1 MKKKT
6 TVLIEGMS
14 CAACSRGVERSV
26 SKVDGV
32 LSVTVN
38 LTTNSAAVVYENKQ
52 CELSDIE
59 AAVVRAGFKVVK
71 NKDTA
76 NENAAKN
83 EKMSKINL
91 IVALI
96 FSIPLFFISMGHMM
110 GISLPNAIS
119 PDSNPVRFALVQL
132 VLVIPVLIAGR
143 KFFINGVRAVFHK
156 NPNMDTLV
164 AMGSSSAFIYSIVM
178 TAKIITD
185 NDGHSHHLYYESAGM
200 IITFILIGKMLEAI
214 SKKRTTDAVGKLRSL
229 IPDTT
234 EVMRNGEKMTVKTA
248 EIQIGD
254 IFTVVPGSA
263 VAADGKVIS
272 GSTSVDE
279 SMITGESMPVSKKTG
294 DTVFGGTINKNGT
307 VEVEVT
313 ATYGE
318 TVLSQ
323 IIRSVEDAGASKAPI
338 ATLADKISGIFVP
351 TVFGIAVLSAVI
363 WALTGKDFS
372 FCLNVFISV
381 LVIACPCALGL
392 ATPTAI
398 MVATGKG
405 AQNGI
410 LFKGGE
416 PLEALSK
423 ADTVVFDKTGT
434 LTKGDPQVTDII
446 PLDISEEELLKY
458 CASAEKKSEHLL
470 GEAIVKKYSGE
481 YFDVT
486 DFEALSGLGLR
497 ATVNG
502 KLVFIGNRELMNQN
516 GIDEKVTEKIGAPLS
531 DEGKTVVYIS
541 IDGEFAGVIAIADV
555 LKDDAAETVK
565 LLNSLGVETVM
576 LTGDNKKTANAIAK
590 IAGIKTV
597 FAEVLPRDKQNVII
611 DLQKQGKKVCMVG
624 DGIND
629 APALVSADVGVAVAS
644 GTDVAVESADVVL
657 MNSETTSLY
666 KAIKLSQKTLRKIKQ
681 NLFWAFA
688 YNTVGIPIAAGLLYA
703 LGGNLLDP
711 MFAAAAMSLSSV
723 TVVTNSLLLRRYKL

>member
-91 IVALI
+91 AVALI
-96 FSIPLFFISMGHMM
+96 FSIPLFVISMGHMM
-110 GISLPNAIS
+110 GISLPNVIP
-119 PDSNPVRFALVQL
+119 PDSNPVRFALIQL

-313 ATYGE
+313 AAYGE

-351 TVFGIAVLSAVI
+351 TVFLIAVLSAVI

-434 LTKGDPQVTDII
+434 LTKGDPQVTDIL
-446 PLDISEEELLKY
+446 PVGISEEELLKY
-458 CASAEKKSEHLL
+458 CASAEKNSEHLL
-470 GEAIVKKYSGE
+470 GEAIVKKYNGE

-502 KLVFIGNRELMNQN
+502 KQVFIGNRELMNQN

-541 IDGEFAGVIAIADV
+541 IDGEFAGAIAIADV

-666 KAIKLSQKTLRKIKQ
+666 KAIRLSQKTLRKIKQ

>member
-26 SKVDGV
+26 SKVNGV
-32 LSVTVN
+32 LGVTVN
-38 LTTNSAAVVYENKQ
+38 LTTNSAAVIYENKQ

-96 FSIPLFFISMGHMM
+96 FSIPLFFISMGHMV

-119 PDSNPVRFALVQL
+119 PDLNPVRFAFIQL
-132 VLVIPVLIAGR
+132 ILVIPVLIAGR

-178 TAKIITD
+178 TAKIIAD

-234 EVMRNGEKMTVKTA
+234 EVMRNGEKITVKTA

-307 VEVEVT
+307 IEVEVT
-313 ATYGE
+313 SVYGE

-323 IIRSVEDAGASKAPI
+323 IIRSVEEAGASKAPI

-351 TVFGIAVLSAVI
+351 TVFAIAVLSAVI

-434 LTKGDPQVTDII
+434 LTKGDPQVTDIL
-446 PLDISEEELLKY
+446 PVGISEEELLKY
-458 CASAEKKSEHLL
+458 CASAEKNSEHLL
-470 GEAIVKKYSGE
+470 GEAIVEKYGGE
-481 YFDVT
+481 YYEST

-497 ATVNG
+497 ANVNG
-502 KLVFIGNRELMNQN
+502 KQVFIGNRELMSEN
-516 GIDEKVTEKIGAPLS
+516 GVDENVTEKIGAPLS

-541 IDGEFAGVIAIADV
+541 IDKEFAGAIAIADV

-565 LLNSLGVETVM
+565 SLNSLGIETVM
-576 LTGDNKKTANAIAK
+576 LTGDNEKTANAIAK

-597 FAEVLPRDKQNVII
+597 FAEVLPKDKQNVII

-657 MNSETTSLY
+657 MNGETSSLY

-688 YNTVGIPIAAGLLYA
+688 YNTVGIPIAA
-703 LGGNLLDP
+703 
-711 MFAAAAMSLSSV
+711 MSLSSV

>member
-26 SKVDGV
+26 SKVNGV

-185 NDGHSHHLYYESAGM
+185 NDGHSQHLYYESAGM

-263 VAADGKVIS
+263 VAADGKVSS
-272 GSTSVDE
+272 GNTSVDE

-313 ATYGE
+313 AAYGE

-351 TVFGIAVLSAVI
+351 TVFAIAVFSAVI

-381 LVIACPCALGL
+381 LVIACPCALGDD
-392 ATPTAI
+392 
-398 MVATGKG
+398 VYYD
-405 AQNGI
+405 
-410 LFKGGE
+410 
-416 PLEALSK
+416 LSTTRC
-423 ADTVVFDKTGT
+423 TV
-434 LTKGDPQVTDII
+434 
-446 PLDISEEELLKY
+446 
-458 CASAEKKSEHLL
+458 
-470 GEAIVKKYSGE
+470 
-481 YFDVT
+481 
-486 DFEALSGLGLR
+486 
-497 ATVNG
+497 
-502 KLVFIGNRELMNQN
+502 
-516 GIDEKVTEKIGAPLS
+516 
-531 DEGKTVVYIS
+531 
-541 IDGEFAGVIAIADV
+541 
-555 LKDDAAETVK
+555 
-565 LLNSLGVETVM
+565 
-576 LTGDNKKTANAIAK
+576 
-590 IAGIKTV
+590 
-597 FAEVLPRDKQNVII
+597 
-611 DLQKQGKKVCMVG
+611 
-624 DGIND
+624 
-629 APALVSADVGVAVAS
+629 
-644 GTDVAVESADVVL
+644 
-657 MNSETTSLY
+657 
-666 KAIKLSQKTLRKIKQ
+666 
-681 NLFWAFA
+681 
-688 YNTVGIPIAAGLLYA
+688 
-703 LGGNLLDP
+703 
-711 MFAAAAMSLSSV
+711 
-723 TVVTNSLLLRRYKL
+723 

>member
-26 SKVDGV
+26 SKVNGV

-91 IVALI
+91 AVALI
-96 FSIPLFFISMGHMM
+96 FSIPLFIISMGHMM
-110 GISLPNAIS
+110 GISLPNVIS

-338 ATLADKISGIFVP
+338 ATLADKISGVFVP
-351 TVFGIAVLSAVI
+351 TVFAIAVFSAVI

-470 GEAIVKKYSGE
+470 GEAIVKKYNGE

-541 IDGEFAGVIAIADV
+541 IDGEFAGAIAIADV
-555 LKDDAAETVK
+555 LKDDASETVK

-666 KAIKLSQKTLRKIKQ
+666 KAIRLSQKTLRKIKQ

>member
-26 SKVDGV
+26 SKVNGV
-32 LSVTVN
+32 SDVTVN

-71 NKDTA
+71 NKEAAT
-76 NENAAKN
+76 ENAAKN

-96 FSIPLFFISMGHMM
+96 FSIPLFFISMGHMI
-110 GISLPNAIS
+110 GISLPGAIS
-119 PDSNPVRFALVQL
+119 PDSNPVRFALIQL

-143 KFFINGVRAVFHK
+143 KFFINGVRAVLHK

-164 AMGSSSAFIYSIVM
+164 AMGSSSAFIYSLIM
-178 TAKIITD
+178 TAKIISD
-185 NDGHSHHLYYESAGM
+185 NDGHSHHLYFESAGM

-313 ATYGE
+313 AVYGE

-323 IIRSVEDAGASKAPI
+323 IIRSVEDAGDSKAPI

-351 TVFGIAVLSAVI
+351 TVFGIAALSAVI

-423 ADTVVFDKTGT
+423 ANTVVFDKTGT
-434 LTKGDPQVTDII
+434 LTKGAPQVTDIL
-446 PLDISEEELLKY
+446 PVGISEEELLKY
-458 CASAEKKSEHLL
+458 CASAEKNSEHLL
-470 GEAIVKKYSGE
+470 GEAIVKKYNGE

-486 DFEALSGLGLR
+486 DFEALSGLGLS

-502 KLVFIGNRELMNQN
+502 KPVFIGNRELMSKN
-516 GIDEKVTEKIGAPLS
+516 GIDENIAEKIGAPLS
-531 DEGKTVVYIS
+531 DEGKTVVYVS
-541 IDGEFAGVIAIADV
+541 IDKEFAGAIAIADV

-565 LLNSLGVETVM
+565 SLNELGVETVM
-576 LTGDNKKTANAIAK
+576 LTGDNQKTANAIAK
-590 IAGIKTV
+590 KAGIKTV
-597 FAEVLPRDKQNVII
+597 FAEVLPKDKQNVII

>member
-26 SKVDGV
+26 SKVNGV
-32 LSVTVN
+32 SDVTVN

-71 NKDTA
+71 NKEAAT
-76 NENAAKN
+76 ENAAKN

-96 FSIPLFFISMGHMM
+96 FSIPLFFISMGHMI
-110 GISLPNAIS
+110 GISLPGAIS
-119 PDSNPVRFALVQL
+119 PDSNPVRFALIQL

-143 KFFINGVRAVFHK
+143 KFFINGVRAVLHK

-164 AMGSSSAFIYSIVM
+164 AMGSSSAFIYSLIM
-178 TAKIITD
+178 TAKIISD
-185 NDGHSHHLYYESAGM
+185 NDGHSHHLYFESAGM

-313 ATYGE
+313 AVYGE

-351 TVFGIAVLSAVI
+351 TVFTIAVLSAVI

-423 ADTVVFDKTGT
+423 ANTVVFDKTGT
-434 LTKGDPQVTDII
+434 LTKGDPQVTDIL
-446 PLDISEEELLKY
+446 PVEISEEELLKY
-458 CASAEKKSEHLL
+458 CASAEKNSEHLL
-470 GEAIVKKYSGE
+470 GEAIVKKYNGE

-486 DFEALSGLGLR
+486 DFEALSGLGLS

-502 KLVFIGNRELMNQN
+502 KPVFIGNRELMSEN
-516 GIDEKVTEKIGAPLS
+516 GVDENIAEKIGAPLS

-541 IDGEFAGVIAIADV
+541 IDGEFAGAIAIADV

-565 LLNSLGVETVM
+565 SLNELGVETVM
-576 LTGDNKKTANAIAK
+576 LTGDNQKTANAIAK
-590 IAGIKTV
+590 TAGIKTV
-597 FAEVLPRDKQNVII
+597 FAEVLPKDKQNVII

>member
-26 SKVDGV
+26 SKVNGV
-32 LSVTVN
+32 LGVTVN
-38 LTTNSAAVVYENKQ
+38 LTTNSAAVIYENKQ

-96 FSIPLFFISMGHMM
+96 FSIPLFFISMGHMV

-119 PDSNPVRFALVQL
+119 PDLNPVRFAFIQL
-132 VLVIPVLIAGR
+132 IIVIPVLIAGR

-178 TAKIITD
+178 TAKIIAD

-234 EVMRNGEKMTVKTA
+234 EVMRNGEKITVKTA

-307 VEVEVT
+307 IEVEVT
-313 ATYGE
+313 SVYGE

-323 IIRSVEDAGASKAPI
+323 IIRSVEEAGASKAPI

-351 TVFGIAVLSAVI
+351 TVFAIAVLSAVI

-434 LTKGDPQVTDII
+434 LTKGDPQVTDIL
-446 PLDISEEELLKY
+446 PVGISEEELLKY
-458 CASAEKKSEHLL
+458 CASAEKNSEHLL
-470 GEAIVKKYSGE
+470 GEAIVEKYGGE
-481 YFDVT
+481 YYEST

-497 ATVNG
+497 ANVNG
-502 KLVFIGNRELMNQN
+502 KQVFIGNRELMSEN
-516 GIDEKVTEKIGAPLS
+516 GVDENVTEKIGAPLS

-541 IDGEFAGVIAIADV
+541 IDKEFAGAIAIADV

-565 LLNSLGVETVM
+565 SLNSLGIETVM
-576 LTGDNKKTANAIAK
+576 LTGDNEKTANAIAK

-597 FAEVLPRDKQNVII
+597 FAEVLPKDKQNVII

-657 MNSETTSLY
+657 MNGETSSLY

>member
-91 IVALI
+91 AVALI
-96 FSIPLFFISMGHMM
+96 FSIPLFVISMGHMM
-110 GISLPNAIS
+110 GISLPNVIS
-119 PDSNPVRFALVQL
+119 PDSNPVRFALIQL

-185 NDGHSHHLYYESAGM
+185 NDGHSHHLYFESAGM

-338 ATLADKISGIFVP
+338 ATLADKISGVFVP
-351 TVFGIAVLSAVI
+351 TVFLIAVLSAVI

-398 MVATGKG
+398 MVATGKS

-434 LTKGDPQVTDII
+434 LTKGDPQVTDIL
-446 PLDISEEELLKY
+446 PVGISEEELLKY
-458 CASAEKKSEHLL
+458 CASAEKNSEHLL
-470 GEAIVKKYSGE
+470 GEAIVKKYNGE

-502 KLVFIGNRELMNQN
+502 KMVFIGNRELMNQN

-541 IDGEFAGVIAIADV
+541 IDGEFAGAIAIADV

-666 KAIKLSQKTLRKIKQ
+666 KAIRLSQKTLRKIKQ

>member
-26 SKVDGV
+26 SKVNGV

-185 NDGHSHHLYYESAGM
+185 NDGHSQHLYYESAGM

-272 GSTSVDE
+272 GNTSVDE

-313 ATYGE
+313 AAYGE

-351 TVFGIAVLSAVI
+351 TVFAIAVFSAVI

-434 LTKGDPQVTDII
+434 LTKGDPQVTDIL
-446 PLDISEEELLKY
+446 PVGISEEELLKY

-502 KLVFIGNRELMNQN
+502 KQVFIGNRELMNQK

-541 IDGEFAGVIAIADV
+541 IDGEFAGAIAIADV

-657 MNSETTSLY
+657 MNSETSSLY

>member
-26 SKVDGV
+26 SKVNGV
-32 LSVTVN
+32 LGVTVN
-38 LTTNSAAVVYENKQ
+38 LTTNSAAVIYENKQ

-83 EKMSKINL
+83 EKMSKVNL
-91 IVALI
+91 IIALI
-96 FSIPLFFISMGHMM
+96 FSIPLFVISMGHMV
-110 GISLPNAIS
+110 GISLPDAIS
-119 PDSNPVRFALVQL
+119 PDSNPVVFALVQL

-178 TAKIITD
+178 TAKIIAD

-234 EVMRNGEKMTVKTA
+234 EVMRNGEKITVKTA

-279 SMITGESMPVSKKTG
+279 SMITGESMPVSKKIG

-313 ATYGE
+313 AAYGE

-351 TVFGIAVLSAVI
+351 TVFTIAVLSAVI

-446 PLDISEEELLKY
+446 PLGISEEELLKY
-458 CASAEKKSEHLL
+458 CASAEKNSEHLL
-470 GEAIVKKYSGE
+470 GEAIVKKYNGE

-497 ATVNG
+497 ANVNG
-502 KLVFIGNRELMNQN
+502 KQLFIGNRELMSKN
-516 GIDEKVTEKIGAPLS
+516 GINEDITEKIGAQLS

-541 IDGEFAGVIAIADV
+541 IDGEFVGAIAIADV
-555 LKDDAAETVK
+555 LKEDAAETVK

-597 FAEVLPRDKQNVII
+597 FAEVLPQDKQNVII
-611 DLQKQGKKVCMVG
+611 DLKKQGKKVCMVG

>member
-26 SKVDGV
+26 SKVNGV

-38 LTTNSAAVVYENKQ
+38 LTTNSVAVVYENKQ

-91 IVALI
+91 AVALI
-96 FSIPLFFISMGHMM
+96 FSIPLFIISMGHMM
-110 GISLPNAIS
+110 GISLPNVIS
-119 PDSNPVRFALVQL
+119 PDENPIRFALVQL
-132 VLVIPVLIAGR
+132 ILVIPVLIAGR

-178 TAKIITD
+178 TAKIFAD
-185 NDGHSHHLYYESAGM
+185 NDGHSHHLYFESAGM

-234 EVMRNGEKMTVKTA
+234 EVVRNGAKMTVKTA

-313 ATYGE
+313 AAYGE

-351 TVFGIAVLSAVI
+351 TVFLIAVLSAVI

-423 ADTVVFDKTGT
+423 TDTVVFDKTGT

-458 CASAEKKSEHLL
+458 CASAEKNSEHLL
-470 GEAIVKKYSGE
+470 GEAIVKKYNGE

-502 KLVFIGNRELMNQN
+502 KQVFIGNRELMSKNC
-516 GIDEKVTEKIGAPLS
+516 IDETVTEKIGAPLS

-541 IDGEFAGVIAIADV
+541 IDGDFAGAIAIADV
-555 LKDDAAETVK
+555 LKDDAAETIK

-597 FAEVLPRDKQNVII
+597 FAEVLPKDKQNVII

-666 KAIKLSQKTLRKIKQ
+666 KAIRLSQKTLRKIKQ

>member
-26 SKVDGV
+26 SKVNGV

-91 IVALI
+91 AVALI
-96 FSIPLFFISMGHMM
+96 FSIPLFIISMGHMM
-110 GISLPNAIS
+110 GISLPNVIS

-178 TAKIITD
+178 TAKIISD

-200 IITFILIGKMLEAI
+200 IITFILVGKMLEAI

-234 EVMRNGEKMTVKTA
+234 EVMRNGEKMTLKTA

-363 WALTGKDFS
+363 WALMGKDFS

-502 KLVFIGNRELMNQN
+502 KQVFIGNRELMNQN

-541 IDGEFAGVIAIADV
+541 IDGEFAGAIAIADV

>member
-26 SKVDGV
+26 SKVNGV
-32 LSVTVN
+32 SDVTVN

-71 NKDTA
+71 NKKAAT
-76 NENAAKN
+76 ENAAKN

-91 IVALI
+91 VVALV
-96 FSIPLFFISMGHMM
+96 FSIPLFFISMGHMI
-110 GISLPNAIS
+110 GISLPGAIS
-119 PDSNPVRFALVQL
+119 PDSNPVRFALIQL

-143 KFFINGVRAVFHK
+143 KFFINGVRAVLHK

-164 AMGSSSAFIYSIVM
+164 AMGSSSAFIYSLIM
-178 TAKIITD
+178 TAKIISD
-185 NDGHSHHLYYESAGM
+185 NDGHSHHLYFESAGM

-279 SMITGESMPVSKKTG
+279 SMITGESMPVSKKMG

-307 VEVEVT
+307 VEVE
-313 ATYGE
+313 ATSVYGE

-363 WALTGKDFS
+363 WAFTGKDFS

-434 LTKGDPQVTDII
+434 LTKGDPQVTDIL
-446 PLDISEEELLKY
+446 PVGISKNELLKY
-458 CASAEKKSEHLL
+458 SASAEKNSEHLL
-470 GEAIVKKYSGE
+470 GEAIVKKYNGE

-502 KLVFIGNRELMNQN
+502 KQVFIGNRELMNQN
-516 GIDEKVTEKIGAPLS
+516 GIDEKVTEKIGAPLGS
-531 DEGKTVVYIS
+531 EGKTVVYIS
-541 IDGEFAGVIAIADV
+541 INGEFAGAIAIADV
-555 LKDDAAETVK
+555 LKGDAAETVK

-666 KAIKLSQKTLRKIKQ
+666 KAIRLSQKTLRKIKQ

-703 LGGNLLDP
+703 LGGSLLDP

>member
-91 IVALI
+91 IIALI
-96 FSIPLFFISMGHMM
+96 FSIPLFVISMGHMM
-110 GISLPNAIS
+110 GISLPNVIS

-351 TVFGIAVLSAVI
+351 TVFAIAVFSAVI

-434 LTKGDPQVTDII
+434 LTKGDPQVTDIL
-446 PLDISEEELLKY
+446 PVGISEEELLKY
-458 CASAEKKSEHLL
+458 CASAEKNSEHLL
-470 GEAIVKKYSGE
+470 GEAIVKKYNGE

-541 IDGEFAGVIAIADV
+541 IDGEFAGAIAIADV

-666 KAIKLSQKTLRKIKQ
+666 KAIRLSQKTLRKIKQ

>member
-272 GSTSVDE
+272 GNTSVDE

-313 ATYGE
+313 AAYGE

-351 TVFGIAVLSAVI
+351 TVFAIAVFSAVI

-502 KLVFIGNRELMNQN
+502 KQVFIGNRELMNQN

-541 IDGEFAGVIAIADV
+541 IDGEFAGAIAIADV
-555 LKDDAAETVK
+555 LKDDATETVK

>member
-96 FSIPLFFISMGHMM
+96 FSIPLFVISMGHMM
-110 GISLPNAIS
+110 GISLPNVIS
-119 PDSNPVRFALVQL
+119 PDSNPVRFALIQL

-338 ATLADKISGIFVP
+338 ATLADKISGVFVP
-351 TVFGIAVLSAVI
+351 TVFAIAVFSAVI

-434 LTKGDPQVTDII
+434 LTKGDPQVTDIL
-446 PLDISEEELLKY
+446 PVGISEEELLKY
-458 CASAEKKSEHLL
+458 CASAEKNSEHLL
-470 GEAIVKKYSGE
+470 GEAIVKKYNGE

-541 IDGEFAGVIAIADV
+541 IDGEFAGAIAIADV

-666 KAIKLSQKTLRKIKQ
+666 KAIRLSQKTLRKIKQ

>member
-32 LSVTVN
+32 LSVAVN

-91 IVALI
+91 IIALI
-96 FSIPLFFISMGHMM
+96 FSIPLFVISMGHMM
-110 GISLPNAIS
+110 GISLPNVIS

-178 TAKIITD
+178 TAKIIAD
-185 NDGHSHHLYYESAGM
+185 NNGHSHHLYYESAGM

-338 ATLADKISGIFVP
+338 ATLADKISGVFVP
-351 TVFGIAVLSAVI
+351 TVFAIAVFSAVI

-434 LTKGDPQVTDII
+434 LTKGDPQVTDIL
-446 PLDISEEELLKY
+446 PVGISEEELLKY
-458 CASAEKKSEHLL
+458 CASAEKNSEHLL
-470 GEAIVKKYSGE
+470 GEAIVKKYNGE

-486 DFEALSGLGLR
+486 DFEALSGLGLS

-541 IDGEFAGVIAIADV
+541 IDGEFAGAIAIADV

-666 KAIKLSQKTLRKIKQ
+666 KAIRLSQKTLRKIKQ

>member
-14 CAACSRGVERSV
+14 CAACVRGVERSV

-52 CELSDIE
+52 CSLSDIE

-71 NKDTA
+71 NKETA

-91 IVALI
+91 ILALI
-96 FSIPLFFISMGHMM
+96 FGIPLFVVSMGHMV
-110 GISLPNAIS
+110 GLRLPNAVS
-119 PDSNPVRFALVQL
+119 PDIFPVRFAILQL
-132 VLVIPVLIAGR
+132 CLVIPVLFAGR
-143 KFFINGVRAVFHK
+143 KFFINGVRAVLHK

-164 AMGSSSAFIYSIVM
+164 AMGSSSAFIYSVVM
-178 TAKIITD
+178 TAKIIADKGSHT
-185 NDGHSHHLYYESAGM
+185 HHLYFESAGM
-200 IITFILIGKMLEAI
+200 IIVFILIGKMLEAV

-229 IPDTT
+229 VPDTA
-234 EVMRNGEKMTVKTA
+234 EIIRNGEKLTVKTT
-248 EIQIGD
+248 EIQVGD
-254 IFTVVPGSA
+254 IFTVIPGSA
-263 VAADGKVIS
+263 VAADGTVIS
-272 GSTSVDE
+272 GSTSIDE
-279 SMITGESMPVSKKTG
+279 SMITGESMPVSRKVG

-307 VEVEVT
+307 VEVQVT
-313 ATYGE
+313 SVYGE

-323 IIRSVEDAGASKAPI
+323 IIRSVEEAGASKAPI

-351 TVFGIAVLSAVI
+351 TVFAIALFSAVI
-363 WALTGKDFS
+363 WAFTGKDFS
-372 FCLNVFISV
+372 FVLNVFISV

-416 PLEALSK
+416 PLEALSR
-423 ADTVVFDKTGT
+423 ANTVVFDKTGT
-434 LTKGDPQVTDII
+434 LTKGDPQVTDVL
-446 PLDISEEELLKY
+446 PVGISEEELLKY
-458 CASAEKKSEHLL
+458 CASAEKNSEHLL
-470 GEAIVKKYSGE
+470 GEAIVKKHNGE
-481 YFDVT
+481 YFEIT
-486 DFEALSGLGLR
+486 DFEALSGLGIR
-497 ATVNG
+497 ATANNRQI
-502 KLVFIGNRELMNQN
+502 LIGNRELMNKN
-516 GIDEKVTEKIGAPLS
+516 GISEDVTEKIGEPLS
-531 DEGKTVVYIS
+531 NEGKTVVYAS
-541 IDGEFAGVIAIADV
+541 IDGKFAGAIAIADV
-555 LKDDAAETVK
+555 LKDDAANTVK
-565 LLNSLGVETVM
+565 ALNDLGIETVM
-576 LTGDNKKTANAIAK
+576 LTGDNKKTANAIAQK
-590 IAGIKTV
+590 AGIKTV
-597 FAEVLPRDKQNVII
+597 FAEVLPNDKQNVII
-611 DLQKQGKKVCMVG
+611 NLQAQNKKVCMVG

-657 MNSETTSLY
+657 MNSETLSLVR
-666 KAIKLSQKTLRKIKQ
+666 AIKLSRKTLRKIKQ

-688 YNTVGIPIAAGLLYA
+688 YNTIGIPIAAGLLYA

-711 MFAAAAMSLSSV
+711 MYAAAAMSLSSV

>member
-26 SKVDGV
+26 SKVNGV

-110 GISLPNAIS
+110 GISLPNVIS

-272 GSTSVDE
+272 GNTSVDE

-351 TVFGIAVLSAVI
+351 TVFGIAVVSAVI

-434 LTKGDPQVTDII
+434 LTKGDPQVTDIL
-446 PLDISEEELLKY
+446 PVGISEEELLKY

-502 KLVFIGNRELMNQN
+502 KQVFIGNRELMNQN

-541 IDGEFAGVIAIADV
+541 IDGEFAGAIAIADV

-657 MNSETTSLY
+657 MNSETSSLY

>member
-26 SKVDGV
+26 SKVNGV

-59 AAVVRAGFKVVK
+59 SAVVRAGFKVVK

-91 IVALI
+91 AVALI
-96 FSIPLFFISMGHMM
+96 FSIPLFIISMGHMM
-110 GISLPNAIS
+110 GISLPNVIS

-178 TAKIITD
+178 TAKIISD

-338 ATLADKISGIFVP
+338 ATLADKISGVFVP
-351 TVFGIAVLSAVI
+351 TVFLIAVLSAVI
-363 WALTGKDFS
+363 WALMGKDFS

-434 LTKGDPQVTDII
+434 LTKGDPQVTDIL
-446 PLDISEEELLKY
+446 PVGISEEELLKY
-458 CASAEKKSEHLL
+458 CASAEKNSEHLL

-541 IDGEFAGVIAIADV
+541 IDGEFAGAIAIADV

-666 KAIKLSQKTLRKIKQ
+666 KAIRLSQKTLRKIKQ

>member
-26 SKVDGV
+26 SKVNGV
-32 LSVTVN
+32 SDVTVN

-83 EKMSKINL
+83 EKKSKINL
-91 IVALI
+91 VVSLV
-96 FSIPLFFISMGHMM
+96 FSIPLFFISMGHMI
-110 GISLPNAIS
+110 GISLPNVIS
-119 PDSNPVRFALVQL
+119 PDSNPVRFALIQL

-164 AMGSSSAFIYSIVM
+164 AMGSSSAFIYSLIM
-178 TAKIITD
+178 TAKIIAD

-234 EVMRNGEKMTVKTA
+234 EVVRNGEKLTVKTA

-263 VAADGKVIS
+263 VAADGRVIS
-272 GSTSVDE
+272 GNTSVDE
-279 SMITGESMPVSKKTG
+279 SMITGESMPVSKKTD

-313 ATYGE
+313 AAYGE

-351 TVFGIAVLSAVI
+351 TVFAIALLSAVI

-434 LTKGDPQVTDII
+434 LTKGDPQVTDIL
-446 PLDISEEELLKY
+446 PVGISEEDLLKY
-458 CASAEKKSEHLL
+458 CASAEKNSEHLL
-470 GEAIVKKYSGE
+470 GEAIVKKHNGE
-481 YFDVT
+481 YYDVT
-486 DFEALSGLGLR
+486 DFEALSGLGLS

-502 KLVFIGNRELMNQN
+502 KQVFIGNRELMSEN
-516 GIDEKVTEKIGAPLS
+516 GIDENVTEKIGAPLS

-541 IDGEFAGVIAIADV
+541 IDKEFAGAIAIADV

-565 LLNSLGVETVM
+565 SLNGLGIETVM

>member
-91 IVALI
+91 AVALI
-96 FSIPLFFISMGHMM
+96 FSIPLFIISMGHMM
-110 GISLPNAIS
+110 GISLPNVIS

-351 TVFGIAVLSAVI
+351 TVFGIAVVSAVI

-541 IDGEFAGVIAIADV
+541 IDGEFAGAIAIADV

>member
-26 SKVDGV
+26 SKVNGV

-91 IVALI
+91 AVALI
-96 FSIPLFFISMGHMM
+96 FSIPLFIISMGHMM
-110 GISLPNAIS
+110 GISLPNVIS

-272 GSTSVDE
+272 GNTSVDE

-313 ATYGE
+313 AMYGE

-351 TVFGIAVLSAVI
+351 TVFGIAVVSAAI
-363 WALTGKDFS
+363 WALMGKDFS

-434 LTKGDPQVTDII
+434 LTKGDPQVTDIL
-446 PLDISEEELLKY
+446 PVGISEEELLKY

-470 GEAIVKKYSGE
+470 GEAIVKKYNAE

-541 IDGEFAGVIAIADV
+541 IDGEFAGAIAIADV

>member
-91 IVALI
+91 IIALI
-96 FSIPLFFISMGHMM
+96 FSIPLFVISMGHMM
-110 GISLPNAIS
+110 GISLPNVIS
-119 PDSNPVRFALVQL
+119 PDSNPVRFALIQL

-434 LTKGDPQVTDII
+434 LTKGDPQVTDLL
-446 PLDISEEELLKY
+446 PVGISEEELLKY
-458 CASAEKKSEHLL
+458 CASAEKNSEHLL
-470 GEAIVKKYSGE
+470 GEAIVKKYNGE

-502 KLVFIGNRELMNQN
+502 KHVFIGNRELMNQN

-541 IDGEFAGVIAIADV
+541 IDGEFAGAIAIADV

>member
-91 IVALI
+91 AVALI
-96 FSIPLFFISMGHMM
+96 FSIPLFVISMGHMM
-110 GISLPNAIS
+110 GISLPNVIS
-119 PDSNPVRFALVQL
+119 PDSNPVRFALIQL

-313 ATYGE
+313 AAYGK

-351 TVFGIAVLSAVI
+351 TVFAIAVFSAVI
-363 WALTGKDFS
+363 WAITGKNFS

-446 PLDISEEELLKY
+446 PLDISEEEFLKY
-458 CASAEKKSEHLL
+458 CASAEKNSEHLL

-516 GIDEKVTEKIGAPLS
+516 GIDETVTEKIGTPLS
-531 DEGKTVVYIS
+531 DKGKTVVYIS
-541 IDGEFAGVIAIADV
+541 IDGEFAGAIAIADI

-597 FAEVLPRDKQNVII
+597 FAEVLPKDKQNVII

-666 KAIKLSQKTLRKIKQ
+666 KAIRLSQKTLRKIKQ

>member
-59 AAVVRAGFKVVK
+59 AAVERAGFKVVK

-91 IVALI
+91 AVALI
-96 FSIPLFFISMGHMM
+96 FSIPLFVISMGHMM
-110 GISLPNAIS
+110 GISLPNVIS

-178 TAKIITD
+178 TAKIIAD
-185 NDGHSHHLYYESAGM
+185 NDGHSHHLYFESAGM

-363 WALTGKDFS
+363 WVLTGKDFS

-434 LTKGDPQVTDII
+434 LTKGDPQVTDIL
-446 PLDISEEELLKY
+446 PVGISEEELLKY
-458 CASAEKKSEHLL
+458 CASAEKNSEHLL
-470 GEAIVKKYSGE
+470 GEAIVKKYNGE

-486 DFEALSGLGLR
+486 DFEALSGLGLS

-502 KLVFIGNRELMNQN
+502 KHVFIGNRELMNQN

-541 IDGEFAGVIAIADV
+541 IDGEFAGAIAIADV

-590 IAGIKTV
+590 IACIKTV

-666 KAIKLSQKTLRKIKQ
+666 KAIRLSQKTLRKIKQ

>member
-26 SKVDGV
+26 SKVSGV

-91 IVALI
+91 IIALI
-96 FSIPLFFISMGHMM
+96 FSIPLFVISMGHMM
-110 GISLPNAIS
+110 GISLPNVIS
-119 PDSNPVRFALVQL
+119 PDSNPVRFALIQL

-178 TAKIITD
+178 TAKIIAD

-351 TVFGIAVLSAVI
+351 TVFGIAVFSAVI
-363 WALTGKDFS
+363 WALMGKDFS

-434 LTKGDPQVTDII
+434 LTKGDPQVTDIL
-446 PLDISEEELLKY
+446 PVGISEEELLKY
-458 CASAEKKSEHLL
+458 CASAEKNSEHLL
-470 GEAIVKKYSGE
+470 GEAIVKKYNGE

-541 IDGEFAGVIAIADV
+541 IDGEFAGAIAIADV

-597 FAEVLPRDKQNVII
+597 FAEVLPKDKQNVII

-666 KAIKLSQKTLRKIKQ
+666 KAIRLSQKTLRKIKQ

>member
-26 SKVDGV
+26 SKVNGV

-185 NDGHSHHLYYESAGM
+185 NDGHSQHLYYESAGM

-272 GSTSVDE
+272 GNTSVDE

-313 ATYGE
+313 AAYGE

-351 TVFGIAVLSAVI
+351 TVFAIAVFSAVI

-541 IDGEFAGVIAIADV
+541 IDGEFAGAIAIADV

>member
-26 SKVDGV
+26 SKVNGV
-32 LSVTVN
+32 SDVTVN

-71 NKDTA
+71 NKEAAT
-76 NENAAKN
+76 ENAAKN

-96 FSIPLFFISMGHMM
+96 FSIPLFFISMGHMI
-110 GISLPNAIS
+110 GISLPGAIS
-119 PDSNPVRFALVQL
+119 PDSNPVRFALIQL

-143 KFFINGVRAVFHK
+143 KFFINGVRAVLHK

-164 AMGSSSAFIYSIVM
+164 AMGSSSAFIYSLIM
-178 TAKIITD
+178 TAKIISD
-185 NDGHSHHLYYESAGM
+185 NDGHSHHLYFESAGM

-234 EVMRNGEKMTVKTA
+234 EVVRNGEKMTVKTA

-279 SMITGESMPVSKKTG
+279 SMITGESMPVSKKIG

-313 ATYGE
+313 AVYGE

-423 ADTVVFDKTGT
+423 ANTVVFDKTGT
-434 LTKGDPQVTDII
+434 LTKGDPQVTDIL
-446 PLDISEEELLKY
+446 PVGISEEELLKY
-458 CASAEKKSEHLL
+458 CASAEKNSEHLL
-470 GEAIVKKYSGE
+470 GEAIVKKYNGE

-486 DFEALSGLGLR
+486 DFEALSGLGLS

-502 KLVFIGNRELMNQN
+502 KPVFIGNRELMSKN
-516 GIDEKVTEKIGAPLS
+516 GIDENIAEKIGAPLS
-531 DEGKTVVYIS
+531 DEGKTVVYVS
-541 IDGEFAGVIAIADV
+541 IDKEFAGAIAIADV

-565 LLNSLGVETVM
+565 SLNELGVETVM
-576 LTGDNKKTANAIAK
+576 LTGDNQKTANAIAK
-590 IAGIKTV
+590 KAGIKTV
-597 FAEVLPRDKQNVII
+597 FAEVLPKDKQNVII

>member
-26 SKVDGV
+26 SKVNGV
-32 LSVTVN
+32 SDVTVN

-71 NKDTA
+71 NKEAAT
-76 NENAAKN
+76 ENAAKN
-83 EKMSKINL
+83 ENMSKINL
-91 IVALI
+91 VVALI
-96 FSIPLFFISMGHMM
+96 FSIPLFFISMGHMI
-110 GISLPNAIS
+110 GISLPGAIS
-119 PDSNPVRFALVQL
+119 PDSNPVRFALIQL

-143 KFFINGVRAVFHK
+143 KFFINGVRAVLHK

-164 AMGSSSAFIYSIVM
+164 AMGSSSAFIYSLIM
-178 TAKIITD
+178 TAKIISD
-185 NDGHSHHLYYESAGM
+185 NDGHSHHLYFESAGM

-234 EVMRNGEKMTVKTA
+234 EIMRNGEKMTVKTA

-254 IFTVVPGSA
+254 IFTVVPGNA

-313 ATYGE
+313 AVYGE

-351 TVFGIAVLSAVI
+351 TVFGIAALSAVI

-423 ADTVVFDKTGT
+423 ANTVVFDKTGT
-434 LTKGDPQVTDII
+434 LTKGDPQVTDIL
-446 PLDISEEELLKY
+446 PVEISEEELLKY
-458 CASAEKKSEHLL
+458 CASAEKNSEHLL
-470 GEAIVKKYSGE
+470 GEAIVKKYNGE

-486 DFEALSGLGLR
+486 DFEALSGLGLS

-502 KLVFIGNRELMNQN
+502 KPVFIGNRELMSEN
-516 GIDEKVTEKIGAPLS
+516 GVDENIAEKIGAPLS

-541 IDGEFAGVIAIADV
+541 IDGEFAGAIAIADV

-565 LLNSLGVETVM
+565 SLNELGVETVM
-576 LTGDNKKTANAIAK
+576 LTGDNQKTANAIAK
-590 IAGIKTV
+590 TAGIKTV
-597 FAEVLPRDKQNVII
+597 FAEVLPKDKQNVII

>member
-26 SKVDGV
+26 SKVNGV
-32 LSVTVN
+32 SDVTVN

-91 IVALI
+91 VVSLV
-96 FSIPLFFISMGHMM
+96 FSIPLFFISMGHMI
-110 GISLPNAIS
+110 GISLPSAIS
-119 PDSNPVRFALVQL
+119 PDSNPVRFALIQL

-164 AMGSSSAFIYSIVM
+164 AMGSSSAFIYSLIM
-178 TAKIITD
+178 TAKIIAD

-313 ATYGE
+313 AVYGE

-351 TVFGIAVLSAVI
+351 TVFGIAALSAVI

-423 ADTVVFDKTGT
+423 ANTVVFDKTGT
-434 LTKGDPQVTDII
+434 LTKGDPQVTDIL
-446 PLDISEEELLKY
+446 PVGISEEELLKY
-458 CASAEKKSEHLL
+458 CASAEKNSEHLL
-470 GEAIVKKYSGE
+470 GEAIVKKYNGE

-486 DFEALSGLGLR
+486 DFEALSGLGLS

-502 KLVFIGNRELMNQN
+502 KPVFIGNRELMSKN
-516 GIDEKVTEKIGAPLS
+516 GIDENIAEKIGAPLGS
-531 DEGKTVVYIS
+531 EGKTVVYVS
-541 IDGEFAGVIAIADV
+541 IDKEFAGAIAIADV

-565 LLNSLGVETVM
+565 SLNELGVETVM
-576 LTGDNKKTANAIAK
+576 LTGDNQKTANAIAK
-590 IAGIKTV
+590 KAGIKTV
-597 FAEVLPRDKQNVII
+597 FAEVLPKDKQNVII

>member
-26 SKVDGV
+26 SKVNGV
-32 LSVTVN
+32 LGVTVN
-38 LTTNSAAVVYENKQ
+38 LTTNSAAVVYENKL

-71 NKDTA
+71 NKKAAT
-76 NENAAKN
+76 ENAAKN

-91 IVALI
+91 VVALV
-96 FSIPLFFISMGHMM
+96 FSIPLFFISMGHMI
-110 GISLPNAIS
+110 GISLPGAIS
-119 PDSNPVRFALVQL
+119 PDSNPVRFALIQL
-132 VLVIPVLIAGR
+132 VLVIPVFIAGR
-143 KFFINGVRAVFHK
+143 KFFINGVRAVLHK

-164 AMGSSSAFIYSIVM
+164 AMGSSSAFIYSLIM
-178 TAKIITD
+178 TAKIISD
-185 NDGHSHHLYYESAGM
+185 NDGHSHHLYFESAGM

-234 EVMRNGEKMTVKTA
+234 EIMRNGEKMTVKTA

-263 VAADGKVIS
+263 IAADGKVIS

-279 SMITGESMPVSKKTG
+279 SMITGESMPVSKKMG

-307 VEVEVT
+307 VEVE
-313 ATYGE
+313 ATSVYGE

-351 TVFGIAVLSAVI
+351 TVFAIAVLSAVI

-434 LTKGDPQVTDII
+434 LTKGDPQVTDIL
-446 PLDISEEELLKY
+446 PVGISKNELLKY
-458 CASAEKKSEHLL
+458 SASAEKNSEHLL
-470 GEAIVKKYSGE
+470 GEAIVKKYNGE

-502 KLVFIGNRELMNQN
+502 KQVFIGNRELMNQN
-516 GIDEKVTEKIGAPLS
+516 GIDEKVTEKIGAPLGS
-531 DEGKTVVYIS
+531 EGKTVVYIS
-541 IDGEFAGVIAIADV
+541 IDGEFAGAIAIADV
-555 LKDDAAETVK
+555 LKGDAAETVK

-666 KAIKLSQKTLRKIKQ
+666 KAVRLSQKTLGKIKQ

-703 LGGNLLDP
+703 LGGSLLDP

>member
-1 MKKKT
+1 
-6 TVLIEGMS
+6 
-14 CAACSRGVERSV
+14 
-26 SKVDGV
+26 
-32 LSVTVN
+32 
-38 LTTNSAAVVYENKQ
+38 
-52 CELSDIE
+52 
-59 AAVVRAGFKVVK
+59 
-71 NKDTA
+71 
-76 NENAAKN
+76 
-83 EKMSKINL
+83 
-91 IVALI
+91 
-96 FSIPLFFISMGHMM
+96 
-110 GISLPNAIS
+110 
-119 PDSNPVRFALVQL
+119 
-132 VLVIPVLIAGR
+132 
-143 KFFINGVRAVFHK
+143 
-156 NPNMDTLV
+156 
-164 AMGSSSAFIYSIVM
+164 M
-178 TAKIITD
+178 TAKIIAD

-234 EVMRNGEKMTVKTA
+234 EVMRNGEKITVKTA

-307 VEVEVT
+307 IEVEVT
-313 ATYGE
+313 SVYGE

-323 IIRSVEDAGASKAPI
+323 IIRSVEEAGASKAPI

-351 TVFGIAVLSAVI
+351 TVFAIAVLSAVI

-434 LTKGDPQVTDII
+434 LTKGDPQVTDIL
-446 PLDISEEELLKY
+446 PVGISEEELLKY
-458 CASAEKKSEHLL
+458 CASAEKNSEHLL
-470 GEAIVKKYSGE
+470 GEAIVEKYGGE
-481 YFDVT
+481 YYEST

-497 ATVNG
+497 ANVNG
-502 KLVFIGNRELMNQN
+502 KQVFIGNRELMSEN
-516 GIDEKVTEKIGAPLS
+516 GVDENVTEKIGAPLS

-541 IDGEFAGVIAIADV
+541 IDKEFAGAIAIADV

-565 LLNSLGVETVM
+565 SLNSLGIETVM
-576 LTGDNKKTANAIAK
+576 LTGDNEKTANAIAK

-597 FAEVLPRDKQNVII
+597 FAEVLPKDKQNVII

-629 APALVSADVGVAVAS
+629 APVMIAADCGISMGSVGSDAAIEASDIVLVSDNLSLIPKGRKIAKRTRRIVMQNIIGSLFVKAVIMALDISLAGFPLIISVVADVGVMLLAVVNAMR
-644 GTDVAVESADVVL
+644 TAL
-657 MNSETTSLY
+657 
-666 KAIKLSQKTLRKIKQ
+666 IK
-681 NLFWAFA
+681 
-688 YNTVGIPIAAGLLYA
+688 
-703 LGGNLLDP
+703 
-711 MFAAAAMSLSSV
+711 
-723 TVVTNSLLLRRYKL
+723 

>member
-26 SKVDGV
+26 SKVNGV

-110 GISLPNAIS
+110 GISLPNVIS

-248 EIQIGD
+248 KIQIGD

-338 ATLADKISGIFVP
+338 ATLADKISGVFVP
-351 TVFGIAVLSAVI
+351 TVFLIAVLSAVI

-434 LTKGDPQVTDII
+434 LTKGDPQVTDIL
-446 PLDISEEELLKY
+446 PVGISEEELLKY

-502 KLVFIGNRELMNQN
+502 KQVFIGNRELMNQN

>member
-6 TVLIEGMS
+6 NVLIDGMS
-14 CAACSRGVERSV
+14 CAACARGVERSV

-32 LSVTVN
+32 LDVAVN
-38 LTTNSAAVVYENKQ
+38 LTTNSAAVAYESKQ
-52 CELSDIE
+52 CSLSDIE

-71 NKDTA
+71 NQQTA

-91 IVALI
+91 ALALA
-96 FSIPLFFISMGHMM
+96 FGIPLFIVSMGSML
-110 GISLPNAIS
+110 GLKLPNAVS
-119 PDSNPVRFALVQL
+119 PEIYPARFAILQL
-132 VLVIPVLIAGR
+132 CLVIPVLFAGR

-164 AMGSSSAFIYSIVM
+164 AMGSSSAFIYSLVM
-178 TAKIITD
+178 TAKIIADKGAHT
-185 NDGHSHHLYYESAGM
+185 HHLYYESAGM
-200 IITFILIGKMLEAI
+200 IITFILIGKMLEAV

-229 IPDTT
+229 VPDTA
-234 EVMRNGEKMTVKTA
+234 EIIRNGEKMTVKTA

-254 IFTVVPGSA
+254 IFTVVPGSS

-279 SMITGESMPVSKKTG
+279 SMITGESMPVGKQVG
-294 DTVFGGTINKNGT
+294 DVVFGGTLNKNGT
-307 VEVEVT
+307 VQVEVT
-313 ATYGE
+313 AVYGE

-338 ATLADKISGIFVP
+338 ATLADKISGVFVP
-351 TVFGIAVLSAVI
+351 SVFAIALLSAVI
-363 WALTGKDFS
+363 WALTGKDFA
-372 FCLNVFISV
+372 FVLNVFISV

-416 PLEALSK
+416 PLEALSRT
-423 ADTVVFDKTGT
+423 DTVVFDKTGT
-434 LTKGDPQVTDII
+434 LTKGDPQVTDVL
-446 PLDISEEELLKY
+446 PVSLSQEELLKY
-458 CASAEKKSEHLL
+458 CASAEKNSEHLL
-470 GEAIVKKYSGE
+470 GEAIVKKYDGE

-486 DFEALSGLGLR
+486 DFEALSGLGLK
-497 ATVNG
+497 ANVNG
-502 KLVFIGNRELMNQN
+502 RQVLIGNRELMSKN
-516 GIDEKVTEKIGAPLS
+516 GINESVTESIGEPLS
-531 DEGKTVVYIS
+531 NEGKTVVYIS
-541 IDGEFAGVIAIADV
+541 IDGDFAGAVAIADV
-555 LKDDAAETVK
+555 LKDDAAATVK
-565 LLNSLGVETVM
+565 ALNGLGIETVM
-576 LTGDNKKTANAIAK
+576 LTGDNRKTAKAIASK
-590 IAGIKTV
+590 AKIKTV
-597 FAEVLPRDKQNVII
+597 FAEVLPKDKQNVII

-644 GTDVAVESADVVL
+644 GTDIAVESADIVL
-657 MNSETTSLY
+657 MNGETESLH

-703 LGGNLLDP
+703 FGGSLLDP

>member
-52 CELSDIE
+52 CELADIE

-91 IVALI
+91 AVALI
-96 FSIPLFFISMGHMM
+96 FSIPLFVISMGHMM
-110 GISLPNAIS
+110 GISLPNVIS
-119 PDSNPVRFALVQL
+119 PDSNPVRFALIQL

-178 TAKIITD
+178 TAKIIAD

-338 ATLADKISGIFVP
+338 ATLADKISGVFVP
-351 TVFGIAVLSAVI
+351 TVFAIAVFSAVI
-363 WALTGKDFS
+363 WALMGKDFS

-434 LTKGDPQVTDII
+434 LTKGDPQVTDIL
-446 PLDISEEELLKY
+446 PVGISEEELLKY
-458 CASAEKKSEHLL
+458 CASAEKNSEHLL
-470 GEAIVKKYSGE
+470 GEAIVKKYNGE

-541 IDGEFAGVIAIADV
+541 IDGEFAGAIAIADV

-666 KAIKLSQKTLRKIKQ
+666 KAIRLSQKTLRKIKQ

>member
-26 SKVDGV
+26 SKVNGV

-91 IVALI
+91 AVALI

-110 GISLPNAIS
+110 GISLPNVIS

-178 TAKIITD
+178 TAKIISD

-272 GSTSVDE
+272 GNTSVDE

-313 ATYGE
+313 AAYGE

-338 ATLADKISGIFVP
+338 ATLADKISGVFVP
-351 TVFGIAVLSAVI
+351 TVFAIAVFSAVI

-497 ATVNG
+497 ATVNS

-541 IDGEFAGVIAIADV
+541 IDGEFAGAIAIADV

-723 TVVTNSLLLRRYKL
+723 TVVINSLLLRRYKL

>member
-26 SKVDGV
+26 SKVNGV
-32 LSVTVN
+32 LGVTVN
-38 LTTNSAAVVYENKQ
+38 LTTNSAAVIYENKQ

-96 FSIPLFFISMGHMM
+96 FSIPLFFISMGHMV

-119 PDSNPVRFALVQL
+119 PDLNPVRFAFIQL
-132 VLVIPVLIAGR
+132 ILVIPVLIAGR

-178 TAKIITD
+178 TAKIIAD

-234 EVMRNGEKMTVKTA
+234 EVMRNGEKITVKTA

-307 VEVEVT
+307 IEVEVT
-313 ATYGE
+313 SVYGE

-323 IIRSVEDAGASKAPI
+323 IIRSVEEAGASKAPI

-351 TVFGIAVLSAVI
+351 TVFAIAVLSAVI

-434 LTKGDPQVTDII
+434 LTKGDPQVTDIL
-446 PLDISEEELLKY
+446 PVGISEEELLKY
-458 CASAEKKSEHLL
+458 CASAEKNSEHLL
-470 GEAIVKKYSGE
+470 GEAIVEKYGGE
-481 YFDVT
+481 YYEST

-497 ATVNG
+497 ANVNG
-502 KLVFIGNRELMNQN
+502 KQVFIGNRELMSEN
-516 GIDEKVTEKIGAPLS
+516 GVDENVTEKIGAPLS

-541 IDGEFAGVIAIADV
+541 IDKEFAGAIAIADV

-565 LLNSLGVETVM
+565 SLNSLGIETVM
-576 LTGDNKKTANAIAK
+576 LTGDNEKTANAIAK

-597 FAEVLPRDKQNVII
+597 FAEVLPKDKQNVII

-657 MNSETTSLY
+657 MNGETSSLY